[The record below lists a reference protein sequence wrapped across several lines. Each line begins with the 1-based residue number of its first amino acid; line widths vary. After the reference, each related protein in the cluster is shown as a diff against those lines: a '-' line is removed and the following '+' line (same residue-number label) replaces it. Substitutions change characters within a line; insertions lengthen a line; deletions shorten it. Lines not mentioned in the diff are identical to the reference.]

1 MRKALEFIYKGQY
14 AAESPPMDNCTDG
27 RDLNC
32 SVNNPRKRKRLQLP
46 YVASSGID
54 WAYFHPSILHLR
66 MYAAASE
73 LAFHRLRHHAMQ
85 AVIASLGTLFDHDQF
100 AVFIQD
106 LYAEEKYR
114 ALRDPAM
121 NVITANL
128 HRFKANGYNLI
139 DDELLGKVP
148 NFRDHLLATLM
159 DRTCHKKLTSG
170 PLNADTICDCSFPG
184 ATSHNDHPRVACT
197 IFLNEKIIL
206 SSIEK

>member
-14 AAESPPMDNCTDG
+14 AAESPPIDNCTDG

-32 SVNNPRKRKRLQLP
+32 SVNNPRKRKRLRLP
-46 YVASSGID
+46 YVAYSGID

-197 IFLNEKIIL
+197 IFLNQKIII